1 MTRVSSSNENESIV
15 QFHGGS
21 KAKTAESTYYLS
33 VHKAGLEKVDKD
45 KIHAII
51 TEASKQSE
59 FYKSEEKK
67 LNEVKEKC
75 KRYQERV
82 DHVKRDKA
90 VWD

>member
-1 MTRVSSSNENESIV
+1 MTRGSSSNENESIV

-51 TEASKQSE
+51 TEASK
-59 FYKSEEKK
+59 
-67 LNEVKEKC
+67 
-75 KRYQERV
+75 
-82 DHVKRDKA
+82 
-90 VWD
+90 

>member
-1 MTRVSSSNENESIV
+1 MENRIPLERWTNRVSIM
-15 QFHGGS
+15 
-21 KAKTAESTYYLS
+21 L
-33 VHKAGLEKVDKD
+33 
-45 KIHAII
+45 
-51 TEASKQSE
+51 
-59 FYKSEEKK
+59 EKK